1 MSEVSAPSNPPTD
14 MSKPQQVVIIN
25 KPEMDVSE
33 HATSLVVTKETE
45 PVAPQKGVSVLFMM
59 LTLIGTRLAG
69 GVVGVPIATLK
80 VGYVFA
86 LCLHVILMPI
96 GIFSINLLLSVYK
109 MTGRSSLS
117 DIGLY

>member
-1 MSEVSAPSNPPTD
+1 MSEEFTPSNPPID
-14 MSKPQQVVIIN
+14 MSQPQPFEVIN
-25 KPEMDVSE
+25 KAVQNDSNQ
-33 HATSLVVTKETE
+33 ALTSMMTRETE
-45 PVAPQKGVSVLFMM
+45 SVASQKGVGVLFMM

-69 GVVGVPIATLK
+69 GVVGVPMTTLK
-80 VGYVFA
+80 LGYVTA
-86 LCLHVILMPI
+86 LCIHIGIVPI